1 MLHGDFES
9 LVRSHQTKLRRNY
22 GSAGAR
28 CELDMN
34 HAQAKN
40 THNERSSQV
49 KAKAPGKHRVK
60 QKNADP
66 DAIYMHGENSS

>member
-1 MLHGDFES
+1 MEI
-9 LVRSHQTKLRRNY
+9 LRASSEAIKPNL
-22 GSAGAR
+22 GESAGAR
-28 CELDMN
+28 SELDMN

-49 KAKAPGKHRVK
+49 KAKAPGKRRVK
-60 QKNADP
+60 QMNADP